1 MPIRSERV
9 DFANKQ
15 GHRLAARL
23 ELPEDTPQAYA
34 IFAHCFTCSK
44 DFPVVTHIA
53 RALTAHGVAVL
64 RFDFTGLGNSEGDF
78 ANTNFSSNVT
88 DLICAADYLR
98 DIGAGAQL
106 LLGHSLGGAAV
117 LAAAAD
123 IPESRAVATIAAP
136 SSTQHLETLLAD
148 QLHGIEVSG
157 EVRVQIGGRTFPI
170 RQQLLD
176 DIRALTLAHKV
187 EALGKPLLIIHSPRD
202 ETVPVDHAYELF
214 ALAQHPKGFIS
225 LDPADH
231 VLSERE
237 DAEYVATLIA
247 AWSQRY
253 LGLG

>member
-1 MPIRSERV
+1 MQARSERV
-9 DFANKQ
+9 DFANKR
-15 GHRLAARL
+15 GERLAARL
-23 ELPEDTPQAYA
+23 ELPGGVPQAYA

-44 DFPVVTHIA
+44 DFPVVTHIS

-78 ANTNFSSNVT
+78 ANTNFSSNVE
-88 DLICAADYLR
+88 DLLCAADYLR
-98 DIGAGAQL
+98 DIGPGAQL

-123 IPESRAVATIAAP
+123 IAESRAIVTIAAP

-148 QLHGIEVSG
+148 QLHGIEAAG
-157 EVRVQIGGRTFPI
+157 EVQVHIGGRGFAI

-187 EALGKPLLIIHSPRD
+187 EALAKPLLVFHSPQD
-202 ETVPVDHAYELF
+202 ETVPIEHAYELF

-225 LDPADH
+225 LDRADH
-231 VLSERE
+231 VLSDRE
-237 DAEYVATLIA
+237 DAKYVTDLIA

-253 LGLG
+253 LGLS